1 MGIFKFSLSMLKK
14 DYKKSLIYGLTL
26 TFAVTVIFLFLN
38 IITNTLLFDNTDKA
52 LQGGST
58 FATMEVPFSSGLSL
72 LIIFFCCGM
81 MFFAN
86 NFYLSRKTDEIAILR
101 LSGTGAISCT
111 MYLVY
116 QTLMI
121 MLVALPLGLLLGHF
135 SGQYYNQLVFDSMD
149 IIGNPAVP
157 SIVYIYTI
165 GVVLCI
171 VATMSVLCN
180 GYIYKNDIQSLL
192 SSQTEMNMSE
202 KSNVKM
208 KSILFGLM
216 FVFSLYSMFLA
227 KHSPTS
233 YIVPIFIGVCAI
245 YGLIRYSIPTFIR
258 FIKSKYILTKRYSLI
273 YVSNLSYSLTR
284 SQTLFFLMILSVTC
298 MICTVASNQDNG
310 REFISSIMSYIVIII
325 LLITSIVYKYSMEA
339 QTRST
344 LFTNLWKIGYTKK
357 ELKKIIFKEV
367 LCYYALLILLPMF
380 FSIFV
385 EGRFIYYNDMT
396 VSFALILDLMY
407 IVPVIVSMIIT
418 YRLYHNAVITP
429 IKEDR

>member
-1 MGIFKFSLSMLKK
+1 MGVFKFSLSMLKK
-14 DYKKSLIYGLTL
+14 DYKKSFIYGLTL
-26 TFAVTVIFLFLN
+26 TFAVTIIFLFLN
-38 IITNTLLFDNTDKA
+38 IISNPQLFDKADKA
-52 LQGGST
+52 LKGGGS
-58 FATMEVPFSSGLSL
+58 FATMEVPFSTGLSL

-116 QTLMI
+116 QALMI
-121 MLVALPLGLLLGHF
+121 MLVALPLGLLIGHF
-135 SGQYYNQLVFDSMD
+135 GGQVYNQLVFDSMG
-149 IIGNPAVP
+149 IVYSTNIP

-165 GVVLCI
+165 AVVLCI
-171 VATMSVLCN
+171 IVAISVLCN

-192 SSQTEMNMSE
+192 SSETEMNMTE
-202 KSNVKM
+202 KSNVKV

-216 FVFSLYSMFLA
+216 FIFSLYSMFLA
-227 KHSPTS
+227 EHSPTS
-233 YIVPIFIGVCAI
+233 YIVPIFIGVSAI

-258 FIKSKYILTKRYSLI
+258 YIKSKYLLTKRYSLI

-284 SQTLFFLMILSVTC
+284 SQTLFFLMIISVTC
-298 MICTVASNQDNG
+298 MICTVASNQNNG
-310 REFISSIMSYIVIII
+310 REFISSIMSYIVIIV

-339 QTRST
+339 QTRMT

-357 ELKKIIFKEV
+357 ELKKIIYKEV
-367 LCYYALLILLPMF
+367 LCYYALLILLPML
-380 FSIFV
+380 FSLFV

-396 VSFALILDLMY
+396 FQFALILDLMY
-407 IVPVIVSMIIT
+407 IIPVIVSMLIT
-418 YRLYHNAVITP
+418 YKLYYNSVIIP